1 MDILGRESLEK
12 MLSKYEGTILFVS
25 HDRYFTEKI
34 ATSLIV
40 FDECGCNYYK
50 NTSYSEYE
58 KIRKERL
65 DSATDVTSEQKPK
78 EKKQEKLK
86 QNTYLQNKEKARNI
100 AKQKRIEN
108 QISILEQEIEKL
120 NNDLASE
127 DVYSDYTKVLD
138 LQKQIQEKSE
148 QVDILTAEWLELEIK

>member
-1 MDILGRESLEK
+1 M
-12 MLSKYEGTILFVS
+12 
-25 HDRYFTEKI
+25 
-34 ATSLIV
+34 
-40 FDECGCNYYK
+40 
-50 NTSYSEYE
+50 
-58 KIRKERL
+58 
-65 DSATDVTSEQKPK
+65 
-78 EKKQEKLK
+78 
-86 QNTYLQNKEKARNI
+86 QNKEKARNI